1 MMDEAVEER
10 LLACAALIALV
21 SDRIYPDVVPQGVTW
36 PAVIY
41 HQVSESASYSHDGD
55 SNLDTDRYQFDCYGS
70 TKVSARAVKDAL
82 RSLLS
87 GKKFEASNIRVTS
100 SQLDNSLGGYE
111 PSLGAWRYIQDYIFQ
126 YQVL

>member
-21 SDRIYPDVVPQGVTW
+21 SDRIYPDVIPQGVVY
-36 PAVIY
+36 PVIIY
-41 HQVSESASYSHDGD
+41 HQVSETASYSHDGD
-55 SNLDTDRYQFDCYGS
+55 SNLDTSRYQFDCYDN
-70 TKVSARAVKDAL
+70 TKAGARAVQDAL

-87 GKKFEASNIRVTS
+87 GKKFSASNIRVTACR
-100 SQLDNSLGGYE
+100 LDNSLGGYE
-111 PSLGAWRYIQDYIFQ
+111 PSLGAWRYIQDYVFQ